1 MTKQFRLVTE
11 KEYATLQSLREA
23 PSTILPAAPTLI
35 EEKQKVLLSDFPEE
49 VKNMLYQDFVR
60 RMLRKRQE
68 EENKPIL
75 VKNISPPSSVTTM
88 SGSASPPSGPPLPS
102 TPRPLIAKRNL
113 LSDFFQ
119 QHGNLSSD
127 SLLVFGGKKL
137 TPGQT
142 GSVLRALTDGRVNEN
157 IEGFNE
163 AIEALR
169 EKNVPLNYLAPARHI
184 HFQREQG
191 ASRQIRWTKMIIPN

>member
-23 PSTILPAAPTLI
+23 PPSILPAAPTLT
-35 EEKQKVLLSDFPEE
+35 EEKHKVLLSDFPEE

-75 VKNISPPSSVTTM
+75 VKNISPPSSLTTV
-88 SGSASPPSGPPLPS
+88 SGSTPLPPGPAVPT

-119 QHGNLSSD
+119 QHGHLSSD
-127 SLLVFGGKKL
+127 NLLVFVGKTL
-137 TPGQT
+137 SPGQT

-163 AIEALR
+163 AIEVLR
-169 EKNVPLNYLAPARHI
+169 EKNVPLSYLAPARHI
-184 HFQREQG
+184 HFQQQE
-191 ASRQIRWTKMIIPN
+191 ASRQLKWTKMTIPY